1 MDMKRILQSLDT
13 VATKSVVGVNDMS
26 KFLSIVDKNNSIQIL
41 KEASPHK
48 VTLPV
53 QMAMQHYQEVTEKAP
68 SRVGRDS
75 VIGKYFQEAEQAI
88 VQREEENK
96 QERKQLL
103 NQYAKIIAER
113 VRLK

>member
-13 VATKSVVGVNDMS
+13 VATKPIVGVNDMS
-26 KFLSIVDKNNSIQIL
+26 KFLSIVDKNANVQIL

-53 QMAMQHYQEVTEKAP
+53 QMAMQHYQEVREKTP

-75 VIGKYFQEAEQAI
+75 VIGTYFQEAGQAI
-88 VQREEENK
+88 AQREQENK
-96 QERKQLL
+96 QERKQLM

>member
-1 MDMKRILQSLDT
+1 MKRILQAMDG
-13 VATKSVVGVNDMS
+13 VATKPVVGANDMN
-26 KFLSIVDKNNSIQIL
+26 KFLSIVDTNSNIQVL

-53 QMAMQHYQEVTEKAP
+53 QMAMQHYQAEKEKTP
-68 SRVGRDS
+68 SRVGRES

-88 VQREEENK
+88 TQREEENK

>member
-13 VATKSVVGVNDMS
+13 VATKPVVGVNDMS
-26 KFLSIVDKNNSIQIL
+26 KFLSIVDKNASTQVLN
-41 KEASPHK
+41 EASPHK
-48 VTLPV
+48 VSLPV
-53 QMAMQHYQEVTEKAP
+53 QMAMQHYQPVNEKTL
-68 SRVGRDS
+68 SKVGRES

-88 VQREEENK
+88 AQREEENK
-96 QERKQLL
+96 QEKKQLI

>member
-1 MDMKRILQSLDT
+1 MDMKRILEKLDQASSKPA
-13 VATKSVVGVNDMS
+13 VDSSDM
-26 KFLSIVDKNNSIQIL
+26 KRFVSIVNEGAN
-41 KEASPHK
+41 PHK
-48 VTLPV
+48 VALPV
-53 QMAMQHYQEVTEKAP
+53 QMAMQHYQEVTEKTP
-68 SRVGRDS
+68 SRVGRES

-88 VQREEENK
+88 TQREEENK